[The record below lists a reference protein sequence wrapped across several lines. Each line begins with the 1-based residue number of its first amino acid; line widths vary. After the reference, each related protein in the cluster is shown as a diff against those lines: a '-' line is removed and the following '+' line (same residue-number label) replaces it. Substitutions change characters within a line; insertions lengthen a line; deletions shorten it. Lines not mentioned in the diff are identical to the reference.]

1 MGQNVFGFRPRT
13 ILNIGLF
20 ISAVVGTGFFIK
32 NWNNPLTDATIFSA
46 ILVGIPIQVLIKR
59 YAII

>member
-1 MGQNVFGFRPRT
+1 MGQNVPGPRTRT

-20 ISAVVGTGFFIK
+20 ISAIVGTSFFIK
-32 NWNNPLTDATIFSA
+32 NWNNPLTDATIFST
-46 ILVGIPIQVLIKR
+46 ILVEIPIQVLIKR